1 MPLPIWFLLTFLF
14 LLGAVVGS
22 FLNVVIYRLP
32 RGLSL
37 VRPGSKCPNCD
48 HPIRWYDNVPILGWL
63 VLGGRCRDCGLAI
76 SVRYPLV
83 EAAIGLMFMAVG
95 YADMIRPMQHA
106 DQLAAAQVAAANAGA
121 VAGAD
126 QMKVPV
132 VENQNLETGD
142 YVWPVAF
149 HLLLLCALLAAV
161 MIDVDGQRLPRQLI
175 TWPAAGG
182 ILLAIFRPTLHV
194 FPLFHVQPVVTDGIS
209 LISAGD
215 FVCGNARGGCNSVG
229 NAAICGHRQ
238 GAGVG
243 ALELHAGAVWRG
255 SVFGLAG
262 GFGCQRVCDFV
273 VVGRTIGA
281 AANGCHAGAA
291 NSGCFFSD
299 AGLVPNGTAINLW
312 RLV

>member
-48 HPIRWYDNVPILGWL
+48 HPIRWYDNVPILGWS

-83 EAAIGLMFMAVG
+83 ELAIGLMFMAVG

-126 QMKVPV
+126 QIKVPV

-149 HLLLLCALLAAV
+149 HILLLCALLAAV

-182 ILLAIFRPTLHV
+182 ILLAMLRPTVQV
-194 FPLFHVQPVVTDGIS
+194 FPLFHVQPAVTDSIS
-209 LISAGD
+209 LIPLATS
-215 FVCGNARGGCNSVG
+215 FVGMLTAVVIRLATQRFVSVARARELGLWNGTL
-229 NAAICGHRQ
+229 ALY
-238 GAGVG
+238 GVG
-243 ALELHAGAVWRG
+243 AFLGWQAVLVV
-255 SVFGLAG
+255 SVFAILWSL
-262 GFGCQRVCDFV
+262 
-273 VVGRTIGA
+273 VGRLAPVQMVAMHVRPTAVVFLATLVWCLTERQLI
-281 AANGCHAGAA
+281 
-291 NSGCFFSD
+291 SG
-299 AGLVPNGTAINLW
+299 G
-312 RLV
+312 